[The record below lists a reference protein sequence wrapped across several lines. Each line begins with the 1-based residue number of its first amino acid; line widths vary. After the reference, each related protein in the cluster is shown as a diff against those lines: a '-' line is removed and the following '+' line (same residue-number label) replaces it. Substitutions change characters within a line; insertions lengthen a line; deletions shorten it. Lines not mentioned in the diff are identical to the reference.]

1 MEGKRIEL
9 NVEGTVVRTYVQS
22 TYVHNTFIEISIAM
36 DALITQRKL
45 RTYTNV
51 H

>member
-22 TYVHNTFIEISIAM
+22 TYVHNTKSQWPCII
-36 DALITQRKL
+36 
-45 RTYTNV
+45 YTKEASYV
-51 H
+51 Y